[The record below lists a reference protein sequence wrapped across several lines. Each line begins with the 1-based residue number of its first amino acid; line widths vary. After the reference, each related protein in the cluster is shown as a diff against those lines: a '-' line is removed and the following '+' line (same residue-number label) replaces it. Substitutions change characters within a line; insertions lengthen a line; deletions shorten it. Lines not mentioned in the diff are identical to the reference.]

1 MAERHK
7 KALFTI
13 AGTSSGS
20 IASTRDYGNTIHIR
34 FVQTMQ
40 SGQKQDF
47 LQECNGITGHRTNK
61 KVFGAEEKA
70 SYIPFVVWRKD
81 SQRQFF

>member
-1 MAERHK
+1 MAEKHK

-47 LQECNGITGHRTNK
+47 LQKCNGITGHRRNK
-61 KVFGAEEKA
+61 QIFGAEEKA
-70 SYIPFVVWRKD
+70 SYIQVSLRRKD
-81 SQRQFF
+81 GKR